1 MYLPRGAYNRK
12 EQYAMHDRRLTASE
26 VYVFGLT
33 AGYDL
38 RTSWTYGWRRW
49 PALSDRL
56 QKAFRDGW
64 LDGRDNG
71 LRDKRA
77 AR

>member
-1 MYLPRGAYNRK
+1 MTIR
-12 EQYAMHDRRLTASE
+12 MHDKPKTADE
-26 VYVFGLT
+26 VYEHGVT

-38 RTSWTYGWRRW
+38 RTSWTYGWRKW

-71 LRDKRA
+71 LRDKRPRLTRLLNA
-77 AR
+77 

>member
-1 MYLPRGAYNRK
+1 MRL
-12 EQYAMHDRRLTASE
+12 HDHPLTAGDLY
-26 VYVFGLT
+26 VYGLD

-38 RTSWTYGWRRW
+38 RTSWTLGWRKW

-64 LDGRDNG
+64 LDGRDRG
-71 LRDKRA
+71 LRDKR
-77 AR
+77 